1 MFSFSELLFFA
12 SFWFHTVAAASGPP
26 RWKVLSEAN
35 EVQPNYD
42 FVIIGGGTAGL
53 TVADRLTEDGKTTVL
68 VIEHG
73 ELVDSPLINTVQGG
87 MQGFN
92 SQLMYSINSVPQV
105 NLRNHTIAV
114 LAGKVVGGSSA
125 VNAMMT
131 VRGTAE
137 DYDRWGS
144 FFANPSGWNWE
155 GIIPY
160 FKKALNFVPPNADV
174 AEGSNIV
181 YDQSFWGNTSSVYT
195 SWPSYQFPGTKIQV
209 EAFRTM
215 PGVEF
220 VSDSGSG
227 RPGVYWFPQFMD
239 PTSVTRSY
247 ARTGHYDDIKRDN
260 YQLIAGSKVLRIQ
273 LDGHAATGVEFVSA
287 RANSTNSSVLVTATK
302 EVILAAGAIHS
313 PQILQRSGIGPK
325 KVLTAANITTVV
337 DLAGVGQNFQDHPM
351 VQMFISFRNFT
362 SSPSAQ
368 DLFTN
373 ASFRHWADEVW
384 AANKTGPYS
393 IATGNAAAW
402 LPFPVISGR
411 FGAIADKLATQD
423 PRTSLPSDTDASV
436 VAGYA
441 AQLKSFA
448 AAMRGNNTA
457 FYNLGLTGGS
467 SNGIIVDL
475 HPLSR
480 GSVNIDPGNPEGE
493 PIVDYRALTN
503 AVDIEVMTEIMRYTR
518 QYYFNNT
525 ATAGFAPRELSPGPK
540 IQSDSELAAY
550 LADTLSPTE
559 FHPAGTCAMMP
570 KELGGVV
577 DQQLRVY
584 GVSNL
589 RVVDASIMPTLPGGN
604 TCQTVYAIAEKAADI
619 IKQTA

>member
-1 MFSFSELLFFA
+1 M
-12 SFWFHTVAAASGPP
+12 
-26 RWKVLSEAN
+26 
-35 EVQPNYD
+35 
-42 FVIIGGGTAGL
+42 
-53 TVADRLTEDGKTTVL
+53 
-68 VIEHG
+68 
-73 ELVDSPLINTVQGG
+73 
-87 MQGFN
+87 
-92 SQLMYSINSVPQV
+92 
-105 NLRNHTIAV
+105 
-114 LAGKVVGGSSA
+114 
-125 VNAMMT
+125 NAMMT

-155 GIIPY
+155 GMIPY

-411 FGAIADKLATQD
+411 FEAIADKLATQD

-540 IQSDSELAAY
+540 TQSDSELAAY

-604 TCQTVYAIAEKAADI
+604 TCQTVYAIAEKVSLSHETLVCPGNQQYQHCEQAADI